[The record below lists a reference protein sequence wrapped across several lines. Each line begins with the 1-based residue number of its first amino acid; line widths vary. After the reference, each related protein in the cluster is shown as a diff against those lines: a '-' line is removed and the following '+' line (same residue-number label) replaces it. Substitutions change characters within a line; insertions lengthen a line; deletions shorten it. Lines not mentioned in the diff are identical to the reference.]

1 MVVALPNVDAL
12 DYVAAE
18 TVDKSTPN
26 NNIWDVR

>member
-1 MVVALPNVDAL
+1 MIVMVVALPNLDAL

-26 NNIWDVR
+26 NNI